1 MNLIGWLL
9 LGGAIGWLGGLWV
22 ITGAYNVTLTAWEL
36 MSNDAWAIAARKG
49 AIRRDAASRPTGGAT
64 MATKT
69 TAQTSDARS

>member
-22 ITGAYNVTLTAWEL
+22 STGAYNVTLTAWEL
-36 MSNDAWAIAARKG
+36 MSKDAWAIATRKG

-64 MATKT
+64 TATEPK
-69 TAQTSDARS
+69 AHTSKARS